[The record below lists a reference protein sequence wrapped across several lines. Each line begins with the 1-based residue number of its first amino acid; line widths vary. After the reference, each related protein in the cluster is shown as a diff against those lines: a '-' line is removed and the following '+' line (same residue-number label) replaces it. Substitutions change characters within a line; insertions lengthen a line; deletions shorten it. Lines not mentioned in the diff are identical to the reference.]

1 MARSIHLFV
10 VVSGFAMLAEGFVAF
25 FYRPGW
31 MVQQGAITPRG
42 LLVAILFGL
51 GVTSMDLVVQCIRS
65 WVRDRAPS
73 EMAAVTHLT
82 PSATVGALDEDA
94 QPEGLE
100 PPLAA

>member
-1 MARSIHLFV
+1 MARSIHFFV
-10 VVSGFAMLAEGFVAF
+10 VVSGFAMLAEGFFAF

-51 GVTSMDLVVQCIRS
+51 GVASMDLVVQRIRS
-65 WVRDRAPS
+65 WLQGREPS
-73 EMAAVTHLT
+73 EKAAVTYLT
-82 PSATVGALDEDA
+82 PSAGVAALDARRE
-94 QPEGLE
+94 EVE